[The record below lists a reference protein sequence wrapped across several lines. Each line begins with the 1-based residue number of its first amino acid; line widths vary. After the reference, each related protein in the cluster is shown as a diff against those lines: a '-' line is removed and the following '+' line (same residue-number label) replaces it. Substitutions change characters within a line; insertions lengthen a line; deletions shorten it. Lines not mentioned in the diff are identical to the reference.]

1 MSISIYKIFVENW
14 KTIVFVILVSLTT
27 LFFQKIFKKILQ
39 NKRKRDIKNFSD
51 PNYSIAAALTN
62 MERAIFYSDDDN
74 FKFFIRYIIRT
85 CLGLPKSYPPDEPP
99 IEIIVETMDR
109 MNISTELS
117 KKILALYNIDEL
129 PNDSKG
135 YKKIISDTQS
145 LANNLLFEIK
155 HKMYH
160 SSIEQAS
167 EAEKNKN
174 LKGCH
179 QLIENT
185 IPVKNNIFVIKA
197 TNKISSK
204 PAKPYH
210 EI

>member
-1 MSISIYKIFVENW
+1 MNISIYEIFVENW
-14 KTIVFVILVSLTT
+14 KIIIFVILVSLTT

-51 PNYSIAAALTN
+51 INYSIAAALTN

-85 CLGLPKSYPPDEPP
+85 CLRLPKSYPPDEPP
-99 IEIIVETMDR
+99 IETIIETMNH
-109 MNISTELS
+109 MNISTNLS
-117 KKILALYNIDEL
+117 EKILTLYNIDEL

-145 LANNLLFEIK
+145 LANNLLFAIK

-160 SSIEQAS
+160 SSIEQTS
-167 EAEKNKN
+167 EAEK
-174 LKGCH
+174 
-179 QLIENT
+179 
-185 IPVKNNIFVIKA
+185 IK
-197 TNKISSK
+197 T
-204 PAKPYH
+204 
-210 EI
+210 

>member
-1 MSISIYKIFVENW
+1 MNISIYEIFVENW
-14 KTIVFVILVSLTT
+14 KIIVFVILVLSTT
-27 LFFQKIFKKILQ
+27 FISQRIFKKILQ

-99 IEIIVETMDR
+99 IETIVETMDR
-109 MNISTELS
+109 MNIATNLS
-117 KKILALYNIDEL
+117 EKILTLYKIDEL

-145 LANNLLFEIK
+145 LANNLLFAIK

-160 SSIEQAS
+160 SSIAQTS
-167 EAEKNKN
+167 EAEK
-174 LKGCH
+174 
-179 QLIENT
+179 
-185 IPVKNNIFVIKA
+185 IK
-197 TNKISSK
+197 T
-204 PAKPYH
+204 
-210 EI
+210 

>member
-14 KTIVFVILVSLTT
+14 KTIVFVILVLSTT
-27 LFFQKIFKKILQ
+27 FISQRIFKKILQ

-145 LANNLLFEIK
+145 LANNLLSAIK
-155 HKMYH
+155 HQMNH
-160 SSIEQAS
+160 SSIEQTS
-167 EAEKNKN
+167 EAEK
-174 LKGCH
+174 
-179 QLIENT
+179 
-185 IPVKNNIFVIKA
+185 IK
-197 TNKISSK
+197 T
-204 PAKPYH
+204 
-210 EI
+210 

>member
-1 MSISIYKIFVENW
+1 MSIYKIFTENW

-39 NKRKRDIKNFSD
+39 SKRKRNIKNFSD

-85 CLGLPKSYPPDEPP
+85 CLRLPKSYPPDEPP
-99 IEIIVETMDR
+99 IETIIETMNH
-109 MNISTELS
+109 MNISTNLS
-117 KKILALYNIDEL
+117 EKILTLYNIDEL

-145 LANNLLFEIK
+145 LANSLLFAIK
-155 HKMYH
+155 HQTAQP
-160 SSIEQAS
+160 SNSQVS
-167 EAEKNKN
+167 ETEK
-174 LKGCH
+174 
-179 QLIENT
+179 
-185 IPVKNNIFVIKA
+185 
-197 TNKISSK
+197 
-204 PAKPYH
+204 AKT
-210 EI
+210 